1 MQKSSTIRIFSVILP
16 TDKFQYTTIAFN
28 NHCGHNKQGHL
39 RQVGMGNIKP
49 GFPINSLDIMKRTTG
64 TCFLTGALLSLATDA
79 LAQGNDSIPRKWVD
93 GNFYTEANYGY
104 NFFGDKRNT
113 YDFPHAVV
121 DLNIQ
126 PELLGNRGHAVEA

>member
-1 MQKSSTIRIFSVILP
+1 M
-16 TDKFQYTTIAFN
+16 
-28 NHCGHNKQGHL
+28 
-39 RQVGMGNIKP
+39 
-49 GFPINSLDIMKRTTG
+49 
-64 TCFLTGALLSLATDA
+64 ATDA

-126 PELLGNRGHAVEA
+126 PELFGNRGHAVEA

>member
-1 MQKSSTIRIFSVILP
+1 
-16 TDKFQYTTIAFN
+16 
-28 NHCGHNKQGHL
+28 
-39 RQVGMGNIKP
+39 
-49 GFPINSLDIMKRTTG
+49 MKRTTG

-104 NFFGDKRNT
+104 NFFGDKRDT

-121 DLNIQ
+121 DLNIGL
-126 PELLGNRGHAVEA
+126 PALGLSSWMRRATYSLPVPLAPRMRTDMGVGATKET

>member
-1 MQKSSTIRIFSVILP
+1 
-16 TDKFQYTTIAFN
+16 
-28 NHCGHNKQGHL
+28 
-39 RQVGMGNIKP
+39 MGSIKA
-49 GFPINSLDIMKRTTG
+49 GFTINSLDIMKRITG

-104 NFFGDKRNT
+104 NFFGDKRDT

-121 DLNIQ
+121 DLNIH
-126 PELLGNRGHAVEA
+126 LGKGWHLSTEQEFDYLTENGD